1 MIKQDNAVFNGYDF
15 STPVV
20 ILKNEEDSHVGLGI
34 IRSLGRLGVPV
45 YSMISH
51 PRASASF
58 SRYSHTFYFPRLS
71 PAIPQEELT
80 DYLFEVARRLGRRSI
95 LIPTFDFYA
104 RFIARH
110 SATLKEMFIFPDCN
124 SSLVE
129 SLCSKQ
135 GLHELAVRHGIPT
148 ARSAFPKSRAE
159 LDEFIQ
165 NAVFPVIIKPLDW
178 TKLDSM
184 SVKKAIVVHSLKEL
198 IEETNPGASFNFTNC
213 IFQECIQGDRTQDWM
228 FNGYFD
234 SHSNCLVSFTGKKL
248 RQAPV
253 YTGYTSLG
261 ECVSNEIVNET
272 SITFLKKLGY
282 RGIVDIDYRY
292 DPEDGNYKILD
303 VNPRVGSTFRLFVGF
318 NGLDV
323 IRAMY
328 LDVTGQKIP
337 HDGQVE
343 GRKWIVE
350 DRDLRSVY
358 LYYRNGDITLLDFLK
373 SLKGIREGAWFAL
386 DDPLPFFTRIRD
398 QVVSR
403 LWPFNRR

>member
-1 MIKQDNAVFNGYDF
+1 MNKQDSAVFKGYDF

-45 YSMISH
+45 YSMISDS
-51 PRASASF
+51 RASASF
-58 SRYSHTFYFPRLS
+58 SRYSDTFYFPRLS
-71 PAIPQEELT
+71 PAIPQEELI
-80 DYLFEVARRLGRRSI
+80 DYLAQVARRVSRRSI

-110 SATLKEMFIFPDCN
+110 SATLSEWFIFPDCK

-148 ARSAFPKSRAE
+148 ARSAFPKSRVE

-165 NAVFPVIIKPLDW
+165 NAVFPVIFKPLDW
-178 TKLDSM
+178 TELNSQTAKT
-184 SVKKAIVVHSLKEL
+184 AIIFHSQKEL
-198 IEETNPGASFNFTNC
+198 IKATNSGDGFNLTNS
-213 IFQECIQGDRTQDWM
+213 ILQECIQGDKTQDWM

-234 SHSNCLVSFTGKKL
+234 SQSNCLVSFTGKKL

-261 ECVSNEIVNET
+261 ECVSNEIVRET

-292 DPEDGNYKILD
+292 DPADGLYKILD
-303 VNPRVGSTFRLFVGF
+303 VNPRVGSTFRLFVGC

-323 IRAMY
+323 IRTMY
-328 LDVTGQKIP
+328 LDVTGQKIT
-337 HDGQVE
+337 HDRQVE

-350 DRDLRSVY
+350 DRDLRSAY
-358 LYYRNGDITLLDFLK
+358 LYYRNGDITLRDFLK

-386 DDPLPFFTRIRD
+386 DDPRPFFMRIRD
-398 QVVSR
+398 HIASR
-403 LWPFNRR
+403 LWPFNR

>member
-1 MIKQDNAVFNGYDF
+1 MSKLDNTVFKGYDF

-45 YSMISH
+45 YSMISDS
-51 PRASASF
+51 RASASF
-58 SRYSHTFYFPRLS
+58 SRYSDTFYFPKLS
-71 PAIPQEELT
+71 PAIPQEELI
-80 DYLFEVARRLGRRSI
+80 DYLFQVARRLGRRSI

-110 SATLKEMFIFPDCN
+110 SATLNVWFIFPDCK

-135 GLHELAVRHGIPT
+135 GLHELAVRHGVPT
-148 ARSAFPKSRAE
+148 ARSAFPKSRPE

-165 NAVFPVIIKPLDW
+165 HAVFPVIFKPLDW
-178 TKLDSM
+178 TQLDSM
-184 SVKKAIVVHSLKEL
+184 SAKKAIIFHSLKEL
-198 IEETNPGASFNFTNC
+198 IKAINSGDGFNLTNS
-213 IFQECIQGDRTQDWM
+213 ILQECIQGDKTQDWM

-234 SHSNCLVSFTGKKL
+234 SQSNCLVSFTGKKL

-292 DPEDGNYKILD
+292 DPADGLYKILD
-303 VNPRVGSTFRLFVGF
+303 VNPRVGSTFRLFVGR

-328 LDVTGQKIP
+328 LDVTGQRIP
-337 HDGQVE
+337 HDIQVE

-350 DRDLRSVY
+350 DRDLHSAY
-358 LYYRNGDITLLDFLK
+358 LYCRNGDITLRDYLK

-386 DDPLPFFTRIRD
+386 DDPRPFLMRIRD
-398 QVVSR
+398 HIASR
-403 LWPFNRR
+403 LWPFNR